1 VEDDFFLADA
11 MTFFFFAL
19 GFMWGGRKLGWAL
32 SRALLYNAPVAVAV
46 TLSLAWGIVVAG
58 AMRAVLNWQEP
69 GAVLRWIMG
78 YALAAYVAIPNFGL
92 LVESSIPG
100 DATRRHALVS
110 NLPLITYITVA
121 VVFAFAIPY

>member
-1 VEDDFFLADA
+1 MRRIGLAVVLVVSI
-11 MTFFFFAL
+11 TL
-19 GFMWGGRKLGWAL
+19 
-32 SRALLYNAPVAVAV
+32 AP
-46 TLSLAWGIVVAG
+46 LAAQTQQ
-58 AMRAVLNWQEP
+58 A
-69 GAVLRWIMG
+69 IMG

>member
-1 VEDDFFLADA
+1 
-11 MTFFFFAL
+11 
-19 GFMWGGRKLGWAL
+19 MWGGRKLGWAL
-32 SRALLYNAPVAVAV
+32 PRAMLYNAPVAVAV
-46 TLSLAWGIVVAG
+46 TLSPAWGNVVAG

>member
-1 VEDDFFLADA
+1 

-19 GFMWGGRKLGWAL
+19 GFMSGGRKLGWAL
-32 SRALLYNAPVAVAV
+32 SRAMLYNAPVADAV

-78 YALAAYVAIPNFGL
+78 YAWLRMWRYRISAFCGVFHPRRRNATSCSR
-92 LVESSIPG
+92 VESPAYHLHHGGGSVCVCHSRLMM
-100 DATRRHALVS
+100 T
-110 NLPLITYITVA
+110 
-121 VVFAFAIPY
+121 